1 MHNTPPKSF
10 RACTSL
16 VFSLH
21 CSGSVEMP
29 GSFGIEKKQLLVGT
43 QKKCTVLE
51 KTHRDFCKFG
61 IVLICLDKQSISK
74 ILARKKAGAEFEVS
88 IGGPGI

>member
-74 ILARKKAGAEFEVS
+74 IFARKKAGAEFEVS